1 MKRARQGQRKLFM
14 AVLGTET
21 NSYSPMPT
29 GIDLFNHSTLM
40 RRGGTFISG
49 TDRHLFYLPLN
60 IWRSRAEAQGWDVV
74 EGIATLAMPAG
85 ETTAK
90 AFGSS
95 RTRF

>member
-29 GIDLFNHSTLM
+29 GIDLFNNSTLM

-49 TDRHLFYLPLN
+49 TDRHLF
-60 IWRSRAEAQGWDVV
+60 ISR
-74 EGIATLAMPAG
+74 
-85 ETTAK
+85 
-90 AFGSS
+90 
-95 RTRF
+95 